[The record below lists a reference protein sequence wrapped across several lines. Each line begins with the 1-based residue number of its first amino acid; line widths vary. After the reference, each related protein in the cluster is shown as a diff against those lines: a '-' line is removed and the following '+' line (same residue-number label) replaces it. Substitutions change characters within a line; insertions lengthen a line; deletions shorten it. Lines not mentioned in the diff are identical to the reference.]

1 MFSIV
6 FGSAV
11 QIKYIVGMV
20 TMPETHGTSYLSY
33 LSSANMEILGA
44 ASLHLSLCI
53 PKQGDAASRMP

>member
-33 LSSANMEILGA
+33 LSSVSMEILGA
-44 ASLHLSLCI
+44 ASLHLALCT
-53 PKQGDAASRMP
+53 PTQES